1 MSDIVGP
8 NGQPASRVQLSI
20 ERTNVGGTEVEY
32 QTDPRVGVAQI
43 SPEAFG
49 LVGVMMGNP
58 PQPRYV
64 FADPMNLLSVLIS
77 QINVNSALIREL
89 LTQRAQITA
98 LSEALEQ
105 RNEAASAPTERI
117 ERHDVDDIVVE

>member
-8 NGQPASRVQLSI
+8 NGHPVSRVQLSI
-20 ERTNVGGTEVEY
+20 ERTHIGGTEVEY

-43 SPEAFG
+43 QPEAFG
-49 LVGVMMGNP
+49 LVGIMVGQP

-98 LSEALEQ
+98 LQSVLEE
-105 RNEAASAPTERI
+105 RAASAPTERI
-117 ERHDVDDIVVE
+117 ERHDVDDVIVE